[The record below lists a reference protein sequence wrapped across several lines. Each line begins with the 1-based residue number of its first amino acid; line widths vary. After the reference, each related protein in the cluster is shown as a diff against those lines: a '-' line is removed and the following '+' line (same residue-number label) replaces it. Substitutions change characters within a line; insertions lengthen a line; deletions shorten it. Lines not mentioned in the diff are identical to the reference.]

1 MLLEQ
6 SKSKRLKNFFMVFSG
21 VLFLDQ
27 ALKFLFFRIGLFQKN
42 YAALFGLE
50 INPLIS
56 FGAAL
61 LFLAYASYLLKHRKD
76 AARFS
81 VPFAL
86 ILSGIISNVIDKT
99 HTGFIIDYIN
109 LSNIYIFNLADL
121 ALFLGAILFIWRIIK
136 E

>member
-1 MLLEQ
+1 MPLQQ
-6 SKSKRLKNFFMVFSG
+6 SKSKRLKYFFTVFSG

-27 ALKFLFFRIGLFQKN
+27 SLKYIFVRSGLFQKN

-56 FGAAL
+56 FGALL
-61 LFLAYASYLLKHRKD
+61 LFLAYASHPLKLRQD
-76 AARFS
+76 AARFA

-86 ILSGIISNVIDKT
+86 ILSGIISNAIDKI